1 MIELKNQDHEKTY
14 FMESQ
19 ESKIQMQEKLIG
31 QIESQA
37 NEDISRLE
45 GEIQSYILKE
55 RQYRDSISELQTTY
69 ERQIQ

>member
-1 MIELKNQDHEKTY
+1 
-14 FMESQ
+14 MESQ

>member
-1 MIELKNQDHEKTY
+1 
-14 FMESQ
+14 
-19 ESKIQMQEKLIG
+19 MQEKLIG